1 MVSHIINID
10 RGGKCIYSSKE
21 AKFFLGF
28 EGKIT
33 YVEAYVVS
41 ILFSNLSPAM
51 SGQVSQK

>member
-1 MVSHIINID
+1 MVSHIVNID

-41 ILFSNLSPAM
+41 ILFSNLSTAM